1 MGRRSKVLSPPRDVR
16 TRLDALIIERGFG
29 DYAGLADWLAG
40 EGHPIGKSALHKY
53 GQGLER
59 RIEQIRLATEQA
71 EALVAAAP
79 DDQGALADASMRLVQ
94 ERIFEVMLAAEA
106 DDGHYDLKAL
116 ASAARSLAETA
127 RASTTVRQERRKVL
141 REIAEQVRR
150 AEAEEPDAEAAWVR
164 IRRDIY
170 GLAA

>member
-1 MGRRSKVLSPPRDVR
+1 MGRRSKVLSLPRDVR
-16 TRLDALIIERGFG
+16 ARLDALIIERGFG
-29 DYAGLADWLAG
+29 DYVGLADWLAG
-40 EGHPIGKSALHKY
+40 EGHPIGKSALHQY

-79 DDQGALADASMRLVQ
+79 DDQGALADASIRLVQ
-94 ERIFEVMLAAEA
+94 ERIFEVMLAAE
-106 DDGHYDLKAL
+106 DPGDLKAL
-116 ASAARSLAETA
+116 ASTARSLAETA
-127 RASTTVRQERRKVL
+127 RASVTVRQERRKVL
-141 REIAEQVRR
+141 REIADQVKR
-150 AEAEEPDAEAAWVR
+150 AEEEEPDAEAAWIR

>member
-1 MGRRSKVLSPPRDVR
+1 MGRRSKVLSLPRDVR
-16 TRLDALIIERGFG
+16 SRLDALLIERGFG
-29 DYAGLADWLAG
+29 GYVELADWLAG
-40 EGHPIGKSALHKY
+40 EGHSIGKSALHQY
-53 GQGLER
+53 GKGLER
-59 RIEQIRLATEQA
+59 RIEQIQLATEHA

-94 ERIFEVMLAAEA
+94 ERIFEVMLAAEDA
-106 DDGHYDLKAL
+106 GDGNDLKAL
-116 ASAARSLAETA
+116 ASAARALAETA

-141 REIAEQVRR
+141 HEIAEQVRR

>member
-1 MGRRSKVLSPPRDVR
+1 MGRRSKVLSLPRDVR
-16 TRLDALIIERGFG
+16 VRLDALIIERGFG
-29 DYAGLADWLAG
+29 GYLELADWLAG
-40 EGHPIGKSALHKY
+40 EGHRIGKSALHQY
-53 GQGLER
+53 GKGLER

-79 DDQGALADASMRLVQ
+79 DEQGALADASIRLVQ
-94 ERIFEVMLAAEA
+94 ERIFDLLLAAENP
-106 DDGHYDLKAL
+106 DDLKTL
-116 ASAARSLAETA
+116 ATTARSLADTA

-141 REIAEQVRR
+141 REIAEQVKRV
-150 AEAEEPDAEAAWVR
+150 EEEEPDAESAWLR